1 MEYNDDLLIYYIHL
15 NNRTAYDI
23 LYAKYYNLT
32 KIILYTKLNF
42 KYVNKSEFEDILQD
56 CILLF
61 NKSIYTYRNEEGTFY
76 MYYSS
81 VIYNV
86 FLSNVKELYNRKTKT
101 IFECE
106 YEDNDSSLFNY
117 LSDSMDY
124 SENYSLREERK
135 FLINQ
140 GKTDLENKVVYL
152 KQEGYTYKEI
162 TLLLGVSNKKIDYI
176 LSNSKKKLKK
186 FYD

>member
-15 NNRTAYDI
+15 NNKTAYDI

-42 KYVNKSEFEDILQD
+42 KLVNKSEFDDILQD
-56 CILLF
+56 CLLLF

-76 MYYSS
+76 MYYNS
-81 VIYNV
+81 VITNV
-86 FLSNVKELYNRKTKT
+86 FLSNIKELYNRKSKT

-106 YEDNDSSLFNY
+106 YEDSDTSLFTY
-117 LSDSMDY
+117 LSDSFDF
-124 SENYSLREERK
+124 SENYSFKEERK

-140 GKTDLENKVVYL
+140 GKNDLENNVIYL
-152 KQEGYTYKEI
+152 KQEGYSYKEI
-162 TLLLGVSNKKIDYI
+162 KLLLGVSLKQIDYI
-176 LSNSKKKLKK
+176 LSNGKKKLKK

>member
-15 NNRTAYDI
+15 NNKTAYDI

-42 KYVNKSEFEDILQD
+42 KLINTSEFDDILQD
-56 CILLF
+56 CLLLF
-61 NKSIYTYRNEEGTFY
+61 NKSIFTYRNEEGTFY

-86 FLSNVKELYNRKTKT
+86 FLSNVKELYNLKAKT

-106 YEDNDSSLFNY
+106 YEDDDSSLFNY
-117 LSDSMDY
+117 LSDSVDY
-124 SENYSLREERK
+124 SENYSYREERK
-135 FLINQ
+135 YLINQ
-140 GKTDLENKVVYL
+140 GKNDLEKKVLYL

-162 TLLLGVSNKKIDYI
+162 TLLLGVPSKKIEYI
-176 LSNSKKKLKK
+176 LANGKKKMKK